1 MSHPD
6 SSAEDLA
13 VHVYRIFQDG
23 CDTLELAARILGWPS
38 ELLAEWLDIMS
49 LLRLPSQLE
58 SGALSHLQGQQ
69 LAMLLSR
76 SKDLWALQLQLD
88 DPRSE
93 AVPFIVSCD
102 RVMEVLE
109 GTSRKV

>member
-6 SSAEDLA
+6 PSAQDLA
-13 VHVYRIFQDG
+13 VHVYRVFQDG
-23 CDTLELAARILGWPS
+23 CDTLELAARILGWPP
-38 ELLAEWLDIMS
+38 ELLPEWLDIMS

-58 SGALSHLQGQQ
+58 SGALSRLQGQQ

-76 SKDLWALQLQLD
+76 SKDIWALQLQFE

-93 AVPFIVSCD
+93 ALPFIVSCD
-102 RVMEVLE
+102 RLMDVLE
-109 GTSRKV
+109 ETSREV